1 MRDRPL
7 DSYEPNPVLAWV
19 YRRFF
24 ENIEVDE
31 AWMRAVRDADSRG
44 TVVYVLRNLSFV
56 DFLALDYLTKRHDL
70 PRIRFANDLGLWILE
85 PMRAGRLDSL
95 RPRGPEGDVRD
106 LDRAVSTGAS
116 AALFLKRPPHLL
128 EGAARGKIEGDHLL
142 GALLDLQRRRP
153 QRILLV
159 PQVFVWSRS
168 SRTRGANV
176 IDAVFGPSEWPGNMR
191 SVGQFLANWRSAT
204 LRAGEPVDLSEF
216 LAKESDGAADE
227 VFVRRLTYTLLR
239 RLERERRA
247 IVGPV
252 KK

>member
-95 RPRGPEGDVRD
+95 RPRGPEG
-106 LDRAVSTGAS
+106 AV
-116 AALFLKRPPHLL
+116 
-128 EGAARGKIEGDHLL
+128 RGKIEGDHLL